1 MVKLRRMPKSF
12 KQMRAEKNAGL
23 NVYGGHRKTEPDFS
37 YYEKSNFKDLSLA
50 ASSQRQQTRGYTTP
64 EGVYMSPEYIDN
76 LQTDKPVGQGKGL
89 KGENCNRTACQA
101 PGAYWYNHSTQAYY
115 CRTCADLINRAN
127 RHDSFVRDLGHD
139 LLTLDPDFADKAR
152 ERR

>member
-1 MVKLRRMPKSF
+1 MVKLRRPPKSF
-12 KQMRAEKNAGL
+12 KQMRAQAAGNRQTSNPNL
-23 NVYGGHRKTEPDFS
+23 AYRIKPEVPKGWGEPGVS
-37 YYEKSNFKDLSLA
+37 
-50 ASSQRQQTRGYTTP
+50 RGYTTP
-64 EGVYMSPEYIDN
+64 EGAYMSPEYIDN
-76 LQTDKPVGQGKGL
+76 LQTDKPVGQGKGK

-139 LLTLDPDFADKAR
+139 LLTLDPDFADKAGG
-152 ERR
+152 RR